1 MCRGGFAAFLRWF
14 AVENRAAGRRVAAAL
29 QTARGAGRCTLGG
42 NFLNAPRRCC
52 RAPALSVWA
61 GLVTR
66 ELLEQLA
73 RKPELFVVSLQLNA
87 KFKLKKKQSAFLVI

>member
-1 MCRGGFAAFLRWF
+1 M
-14 AVENRAAGRRVAAAL
+14 
-29 QTARGAGRCTLGG
+29 
-42 NFLNAPRRCC
+42 
-52 RAPALSVWA
+52 SVWA